1 MNAIILCGGLST
13 RLGEITKSI
22 PKVLLE
28 IKGKTVLEWQLEKL
42 KKVGITEV
50 VLAAGHLAEVLHQT
64 IGLHKDGVDIIYA
77 IEQERLGT
85 GGAIKHA
92 WEYVAKPDEPV
103 VILNGDILTT
113 VDLADMIKYLPS
125 ESEGIILGS
134 KVEDAASY
142 GTLEIDS
149 KVCRFCLD
157 KIMHPRSQCE
167 SRSGH
172 LKSFKEKEG
181 LHQPGYIN
189 GGIYIFTEKAK
200 KYFPAEKSFSIEY
213 DVFPKMNDL
222 YVYQSD
228 KPWIDIG
235 VPKRLEWARENWGE

>member
-28 IKGKTVLEWQLEKL
+28 IKGKTVLDWQLEKL

-64 IGLHKDGVDIIYA
+64 IGLHKDGVDLIYA

-92 WEYVAKPDEPV
+92 WEYVTKHGEPV
-103 VILNGDILTT
+103 IVLNGDVLTT
-113 VDLADMIKYLPS
+113 VDLTDMTKYLLPTS
-125 ESEGIILGS
+125 DGIILGS

-142 GTLEIDS
+142 GTLEY
-149 KVCRFCLD
+149 D
-157 KIMHPRSQCE
+157 KQF
-167 SRSGH
+167 H
-172 LKSFKEKEG
+172 LKKFKEKEA
-181 LHQPGYIN
+181 LRQPGYIN
-189 GGIYIFTEKAK
+189 GGIYLFNEKVK
-200 KYFPAEKSFSIEY
+200 KYFPAEKSFSVEY
-213 DVFPKMNDL
+213 DVFPKMTDL
-222 YVYQSD
+222 YVYESD
-228 KPWIDIG
+228 KPWIDVG
-235 VPKRLEWARENWGE
+235 VPERLEWARENWRNF

>member
-42 KKVGITEV
+42 KSVGITEV

-64 IGLHKDGVDIIYA
+64 VGLHKDDVDLIYA

-92 WEYVAKPDEPV
+92 LEYVSKPDDPTI
-103 VILNGDILTT
+103 ILNGDVLTT
-113 VDLADMIKYLPS
+113 IDLADMVKYLLPDS
-125 ESEGIILGS
+125 DGIILGS

-142 GTLEIDS
+142 GTLEY
-149 KVCRFCLD
+149 D
-157 KIMHPRSQCE
+157 KKF
-167 SRSGH
+167 H
-172 LKSFKEKEG
+172 LKKFKEKEG
-181 LHQPGYIN
+181 LHQSGHIN
-189 GGIYIFTEKAK
+189 GGIYIFNAQAK
-200 KYFPAEKSFSIEY
+200 KYFPVEKSFSIEY
-213 DVFPKMNDL
+213 DVFPKMKDL
-222 YVYQSD
+222 YVYESD
-228 KPWIDIG
+228 RAWVDIG
-235 VPKRLEWARENWGE
+235 VPDRLQWARENWHI